1 MFLVKESKVVKIYV
15 IQVYI
20 SDIIL
25 YSTNDKI
32 YKRIDVEDINKFRRY
47 IIKNVVNFM
56 SFYVKQEP
64 FIW

>member
-1 MFLVKESKVVKIYV
+1 MFLVKESNVVKIYV

>member
-1 MFLVKESKVVKIYV
+1 LFLVKESNVVKIYV